1 MCLSVCC
8 LSVSVKSFPDTTHH
22 WCMSVSGQC
31 RSSVSDVT
39 VSGLSSGAFMAV
51 QLHVAYSSIIS
62 GAAVYAGGP
71 YWCAMGNLNTAM
83 MDCMV
88 GSLFELFLM
97 FFT

>member
-1 MCLSVCC
+1 MTFTFVLLSFLALPAAAAVT
-8 LSVSVKSFPDTTHH
+8 KPI
-22 WCMSVSGQC
+22 GNYN
-31 RSSVSDVT
+31 VSDVT

-88 GSLFELFLM
+88 GSLFKLFLM